1 MLQGKFK
8 WKFCKK
14 MFSKFE
20 FKVFVFAFSKI
31 LAMPP
36 EGNGKIKKIILEFE
50 LKFVKIWHTT
60 GGK

>member
-1 MLQGKFK
+1 MENL
-8 WKFCKK
+8 KK

-20 FKVFVFAFSKI
+20 FKVFVFEFSKI
-31 LAMPP
+31 LAIPP
-36 EGNGKIKKIILEFE
+36 QGNGKIKKIILEFE